1 MVWGVDLTLFIKLFL
16 YFYIIYILC
25 IYFICIF
32 ERSTGQKH
40 SSSHNTHIMTILESI
55 EQKVAIAVEAINAI
69 LPEGYFTTNTISS
82 TNFGNSGYIVIKK
95 VCPIDY
101 IVQICKVRISDHYA
115 TNSVRESSE
124 IMIDQLRFNL
134 DELMTRVER
143 SMFPERFEQVEIR
156 TLTGDL
162 LTSNFQVGRKPYTT
176 LTEPTFLGEV
186 IGKKGNLLH
195 SYSWMKEDVRFEWR
209 KK

>member
-1 MVWGVDLTLFIKLFL
+1 
-16 YFYIIYILC
+16 
-25 IYFICIF
+25 
-32 ERSTGQKH
+32 
-40 SSSHNTHIMTILESI
+40 MTILESI

-95 VCPIDY
+95 VCPVDY

-115 TNSVRESSE
+115 TNSVREATE

-143 SMFPERFEQVEIR
+143 AMFPERYEQVQIR
-156 TLTGDL
+156 TLTGDI

-195 SYSWMKEDVRFEWR
+195 SYSWMKEDVRYEWR